1 MRKIVSMHGKF
12 TCHFDAIDMIVMQV
26 PEVHG
31 YALSLLKNDYQNMFG
46 HELNHRHLGTSK
58 MSEIVFAH
66 ARDIAT
72 VVITQVE
79 KTDVWG

>member
-1 MRKIVSMHGKF
+1 MHGEHSSNTDSGCMDCMK
-12 TCHFDAIDMIVMQV
+12 V

-31 YALSLLKNDYQNMFG
+31 YALSLLKNDYQHMFG
-46 HELNHRHLGTSK
+46 HELDHRHLGTSK

-72 VVITQVE
+72 VVITQVC
-79 KTDVWG
+79 GQIC